1 MTRRFLLSAALASA
15 VATASC
21 AASPNLTE
29 ALTVTDVLS
38 GWYDNGMK
46 DGMNH
51 MVPTITFRLRNESDR
66 PLNSVQLTV
75 AFWMEGKDGELDS
88 LQVTGIGSTAVP
100 PGQSTD
106 SITVR
111 STFGYTLQ
119 QPRAELFTHG
129 DFKDWTVKM
138 FARRSGR
145 IYAIGEFKVDR
156 RFIPHASKDSGQ
168 P

>member
-1 MTRRFLLSAALASA
+1 MFRRSSALVALGLFLA
-15 VATASC
+15 ASC

-29 ALTVTDVLS
+29 ALAVTDVIS
-38 GWYDNGMK
+38 GWYDNGVK
-46 DGMNH
+46 NGLNH
-51 MVPTITFRLRNESDR
+51 LVPTITFRLKNQSDA

-75 AFWMEGKDGELDS
+75 AFWAEGKDGEQDS
-88 LQVTGIGSTAVP
+88 FQVTGIGSTEVP

-111 STFGYTLQ
+111 STVGYTLE

-129 DFKDWTVKM
+129 DFKDWTVRM

-156 RFIPHASKDSGQ
+156 RFIPHSSKDAGR

>member
-1 MTRRFLLSAALASA
+1 MPRRLVAPAALGAALA
-15 VATASC
+15 VASC
-21 AASPNLTE
+21 STVNLTE
-29 ALTVTDVLS
+29 AIEVTDVIS
-38 GWYDNGMK
+38 GYYDNGMK

-51 MVPTITFRLRNESDR
+51 LVPMITFSLKNTTDQ

-75 AFWMEGKDGELDS
+75 AFWAEGKDGELDS
-88 LQVTGIGSTAVP
+88 RQVVGIGGTAVQ

-111 STFGYTLQ
+111 SSVGFTLA
-119 QPRAELFTHG
+119 QPRAELFTHPE
-129 DFKDWTVKM
+129 FVDWTVKM

-145 IYAIGEFKVDR
+145 IFAIGEFKVDR
-156 RFIPHASKDSGQ
+156 RLIPQAVKDAGR

>member
-1 MTRRFLLSAALASA
+1 MMCRWSRVAALSLSLAA
-15 VATASC
+15 AAC
-21 AASPNLTE
+21 ASPNLTQ
-29 ALTVTDVLS
+29 ALAVTDVLS
-38 GWYDNGMK
+38 GWYDNGVK
-46 DGMNH
+46 DTLNH
-51 MVPTITFRLRNESDR
+51 MVPMITFRLKNQSDQ

-75 AFWMEGKDGELDS
+75 AFWSEGKDGELDS
-88 LQVTGIGSTAVP
+88 FQVTGIGSTPVP

-111 STFGYTLQ
+111 STVGYTLA
-119 QPRAELFTHG
+119 QPRAELFTHV

-156 RFIPHASKDSGQ
+156 RFIPHSSKDASH